1 MKCRSQHTF
10 VILISL
16 LVAACSSSDGDGGG
30 SGITFADFQTEVKLA
45 AGAGAA
51 DCGHVAL
58 GADRSEANCCVAT
71 NFVQFLPFSA
81 TFDEQGIDSRVARGL
96 VRDASGVTTLF
107 AFDSDPTGGNRQDN
121 GRINSVTCDNPSL
134 TQNPCSDP
142 VGFPLT
148 CG

>member
-1 MKCRSQHTF
+1 MKYWSQLAL
-10 VILISL
+10 VILNSL
-16 LVAACSSSDGDGGG
+16 LVAACSSSDGG

-96 VRDASGVTTLF
+96 VLDASGVTTLF